1 MNIFLS
7 IFVLECFIMPNR
19 IFFICL
25 LYNEYSYLQPV
36 LHLYACMYMG
46 FVPENKLIRIRI
58 RTEPTGA
65 LTYWERLSLYSVG
78 CYQIRG

>member
-7 IFVLECFIMPNR
+7 IFFLECFIMHNR

-58 RTEPTGA
+58 HGCSLHGA
-65 LTYWERLSLYSVG
+65 AVSNVS
-78 CYQIRG
+78 I

>member
-1 MNIFLS
+1 
-7 IFVLECFIMPNR
+7 MPNM

-36 LHLYACMYMG
+36 LHLYTCMYMG

-58 RTEPTGA
+58 RNGRDPSFKVGICYVARMVAFAILNTESHFV
-65 LTYWERLSLYSVG
+65 LSIYKG
-78 CYQIRG
+78 Q